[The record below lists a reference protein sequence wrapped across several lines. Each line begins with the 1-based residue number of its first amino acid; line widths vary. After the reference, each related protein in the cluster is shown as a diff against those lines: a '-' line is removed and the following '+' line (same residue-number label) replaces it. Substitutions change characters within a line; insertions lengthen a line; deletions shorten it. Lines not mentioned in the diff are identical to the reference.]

1 MTMGFKEKENIESE
15 LKSAF
20 LINEFMHSEYTL
32 NYSSWE
38 CLMQVVEKIESI
50 YDKNHGRFV
59 VQIAHNGCQI
69 QSTKFRPHEKCD
81 AYYSDTYDKDK
92 ISACWKAVTGFINWY
107 NINIS
112 NK

>member
-1 MTMGFKEKENIESE
+1 MNISEKENTESE
-15 LKSAF
+15 LKNAI
-20 LINEFMHSEYTL
+20 LICEFMNSDYNL
-32 NYSSWE
+32 DYSSWD

-50 YDKNHGRFV
+50 YDKKNGRFA
-59 VQIAHNGCQI
+59 VQISQNGCQI

-92 ISACWKAVTGFINWY
+92 ITACWKEVIGFINWY
-107 NINIS
+107 NINVK